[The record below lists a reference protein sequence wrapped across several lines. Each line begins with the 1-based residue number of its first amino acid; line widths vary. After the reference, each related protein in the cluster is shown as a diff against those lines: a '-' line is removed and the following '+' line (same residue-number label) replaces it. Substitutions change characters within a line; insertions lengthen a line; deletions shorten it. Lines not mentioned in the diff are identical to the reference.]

1 MLIGSG
7 ALERSRKRPQL
18 YWTTGC
24 VERDVPVCENRK
36 SPLHTTT
43 QRGRFITFEG
53 IDGCGKTTQFRL
65 LAQWLRDRGKD
76 VVETVEPGGTA
87 IGRQIRKIL
96 LDPASADIQ
105 PRTELLLYFASR
117 AQNVDQVI
125 RPALDSGRMVLC
137 DRFTDSTLVYQGCGR
152 GLDTDV
158 VRDLDRIAC
167 RGLRPDVTFL
177 IDIDLETSLMRA
189 RRRNERVGP
198 AESRI
203 DEESGAFHERVR
215 QGYLSLARTE
225 PDRIVVIDGRRPIND
240 VGQRIREEL
249 GHLTGDARV

>member
-1 MLIGSG
+1 M
-7 ALERSRKRPQL
+7 Q
-18 YWTTGC
+18 
-24 VERDVPVCENRK
+24 
-36 SPLHTTT
+36 T

-65 LAQWLRDRGKD
+65 LAQTLRDRGED
-76 VVETVEPGGTA
+76 VAETVEPGGTP
-87 IGRQIRKIL
+87 IGQQIRKIL
-96 LDPASADIQ
+96 LDPASGEIQ

-117 AQNVDQVI
+117 AQNVDRVI
-125 RPALDSGRMVLC
+125 RPALDSGRIVLC

-167 RGLRPDVTFL
+167 RGLKPDVTIL

-198 AESRI
+198 LESRI
-203 DEESGAFHERVR
+203 DEESAAFHERVR
-215 QGYLSLARTE
+215 LGYLALAETE
-225 PDRIVVIDGRRPIND
+225 PERIVVIDGRAPIGE
-240 VGQRIREEL
+240 VAQRIREAL
-249 GHLTGDARV
+249 GV